1 VTGPIAAALSRRL
14 SDRAIA
20 FQACWA
26 IQFSVSCAN
35 FQRGLSKI
43 AAALPIDGLTP
54 PFHN

>member
-14 SDRAIA
+14 FDRAIA
-20 FQACWA
+20 SQVCWA

-43 AAALPIDGLTP
+43 AAPLPIDGLTP

>member
-1 VTGPIAAALSRRL
+1 MTGPIAAALSRRP

-20 FQACWA
+20 SQACWA

-35 FQRGLSKI
+35 FQRELSKI
-43 AAALPIDGLTP
+43 AAPLPIDGHTP